1 MAAVQQSVD
10 TIIELT
16 QLIERGPEAPDGWMP
31 SQALSSPAQTASRAP
46 VISPLVA
53 NMIPG
58 LTEKVGGLMDKFS
71 FLEDRIL
78 RISDRLNRVE
88 QSGAFKT
95 GGPDGKEMKNEIAR
109 DLRER
114 LASHMA
120 GFDGRMEG
128 LLKRLGAVEQKT
140 ASASEELSR

>member
-1 MAAVQQSVD
+1 MAAVHQSAD

-16 QLIERGPEAPDGWMP
+16 QLIERGPEAPDGRMP
-31 SQALSSPAQTASRAP
+31 GQAPSSPAQSASRTPA
-46 VISPLVA
+46 ISPLVA

-95 GGPDGKEMKNEIAR
+95 GGPDGKEMKSELSRELR
-109 DLRER
+109 DS
-114 LASHMA
+114 LAQRMA
-120 GFDGRMEG
+120 GFDGRICNIPH
-128 LLKRLGAVEQKT
+128 V
-140 ASASEELSR
+140 SF

>member
-1 MAAVQQSVD
+1 MAAVQQSAD

-71 FLEDRIL
+71 FLE
-78 RISDRLNRVE
+78 
-88 QSGAFKT
+88 G
-95 GGPDGKEMKNEIAR
+95 NENA
-109 DLRER
+109 DEY
-114 LASHMA
+114 
-120 GFDGRMEG
+120 FDYII
-128 LLKRLGAVEQKT
+128 KYYN
-140 ASASEELSR
+140 SI